1 MRFLALGLCFAAP
14 LVASQ
19 HAVRAEYAAL
29 PAGTAIS
36 VKLTEGIDSDRDPY
50 GKQYAASIAAP
61 VDLVGGQ
68 TIAAGSPATV
78 VLIHNNS
85 GWLSQL
91 AGITVNGRKFRVT
104 SSAGIV
110 TILQGANSNAKP
122 ASAMATLRELS
133 APANQAA
140 NSTTSGQRVILP
152 AATELRFV
160 LIGAGTAAPAPRS
173 SSRRANPVPARATAP
188 AATPEPDAQTGVPY
202 LCRANDVPDRGVP
215 ITYYIADV
223 FETSDDLAE
232 VEKQWREYLVTT
244 YPYRFAHSSGT
255 TAHCTRLNADT
266 YSQKDSLEKLEQ
278 EWKSEK
284 VQIVETRWHYRIGPP
299 PRPAASL
306 PASTPP

>member
-1 MRFLALGLCFAAP
+1 MRFLALGFCLAVP
-14 LVASQ
+14 LIASQ
-19 HAVRAEYAAL
+19 PVVRADTAL

-36 VKLTEGIDSDRDPY
+36 VKLTEGIDSERDPF

-91 AGITVNGRKFRVT
+91 AGVTINGRKFRVT
-104 SSAGIV
+104 SGAGTV
-110 TILQGANSNAKP
+110 ILLQAPNPSNKP
-122 ASAMATLRELS
+122 ASALATLKEMGTPVGQG
-133 APANQAA
+133 AG
-140 NSTTSGQRVILP
+140 STTSGQRVLLP

-160 LIGAGTAAPAPRS
+160 LINTGTAAPATRAP
-173 SSRRANPVPARATAP
+173 SRRATPTSARETAS
-188 AATPEPDAQTGVPY
+188 ATPESASQTGVPY
-202 LCRANDVPDRGVP
+202 LCRANDAPDRGVP
-215 ITYYIADV
+215 ISYFIADV
-223 FETSDDLAE
+223 FETSDNLAE
-232 VEKQWREYLVTT
+232 VEKEWREYLVAT
-244 YPYRFAHSSGT
+244 YPYRFAHNNGPA
-255 TAHCTRLNADT
+255 AHCTRLNADT
-266 YSQKDSLEKLEQ
+266 YSQRDTRERLEQ

-284 VQIVETRWHYRIGPP
+284 AQIVETRWHYRIGPP